1 MQFPQLRWKCPHEVR
16 FVSRSGTGRKQ
27 IRSITLRTTVA
38 FCNERIE
45 VFVARDLIPSR
56 QHLDEDE
63 FIDLKA
69 YTLEELKEKIF
80 SGEIED
86 SKTIAA
92 LLAYE
97 TKYRKTE

>member
-1 MQFPQLRWKCPHEVR
+1 MADHIADN
-16 FVSRSGTGRKQ
+16 SG
-27 IRSITLRTTVA
+27 

-69 YTLEELKEKIF
+69 YTLEVKRKIF
-80 SGEIED
+80 PV
-86 SKTIAA
+86 
-92 LLAYE
+92 
-97 TKYRKTE
+97 R

>member
-1 MQFPQLRWKCPHEVR
+1 MADHIADN
-16 FVSRSGTGRKQ
+16 SG
-27 IRSITLRTTVA
+27 

-80 SGEIED
+80 SSEIED